1 METSLK
7 GTGLRQR
14 KQRVRAGPDF
24 DQKKNKEWQIFDPE
38 AARRP
43 GPRWQIFD
51 PEAAGRPVPGGP
63 GLGLGCQNRILVKKT
78 LRIL

>member
-38 AARRP
+38 AA
-43 GPRWQIFD
+43 
-51 PEAAGRPVPGGP
+51 GRPPGGP
-63 GLGLGCQNRILVKKT
+63 GPGGRFLTRRPPGGPCLGARAWDSDVK
-78 LRIL
+78 IESW

>member
-38 AARRP
+38 AA
-43 GPRWQIFD
+43 
-51 PEAAGRPVPGGP
+51 GRPVPGA
-63 GLGLGCQNRILVKKT
+63 RAWDSDVK
-78 LRIL
+78 IESW